1 MKYNCNELSKKMNPD
16 MKKLAKDNEYL
27 FIQDGTRNVERQ
39 KKFDY

>member
-27 FIQDGTRNVERQ
+27 FIQDETRNVERQ
-39 KKFDY
+39 KKIDY

>member
-1 MKYNCNELSKKMNPD
+1 MTPD

-39 KKFDY
+39 KKN